1 MVSTTMYFFP
11 GGEILRSRD
20 LVHWEHLSYIY
31 DSLDDTPGQRLEGT
45 ENIYGQ
51 GMWAA
56 CIRFHQGLFYVCF
69 VANDTGKAYLYTA
82 SDPGGPWQRRPI
94 QGFYHDCSLLFDQD
108 GRVYISYGN
117 RDIRITELKEDLSG
131 PKLGGLDRVVVSDR
145 GNPNLGYEG
154 SHLYCINEKYYLFL
168 IHSRRDRWRR
178 TQACFTAD
186 SLEGEFTG
194 GDVLDDDMGYWDQG
208 VAQGGIVD
216 TPEGQAVLHGQPA
229 SPEEELVS
237 ENTEGESPDAAG
249 LQGDTAEENPQPKT
263 EEVRTGDP
271 QPDSLEDSP
280 AEQPNGTQTA
290 LSPGQCRLHF
300 PRYK

>member
-1 MVSTTMYFFP
+1 MNINPITRLDYPDPDVIRVGEFYYMVSTTMYFFP

-82 SDPGGPWQRRPI
+82 SDPAGPWQRRPI

-131 PKLGGLDRVVVSDR
+131 PKLGGLDRVAVSDR

-208 VAQGGIVD
+208 VAQGG
-216 TPEGQAVLHGQPA
+216 PGRHCGYAGGP
-229 SPEEELVS
+229 LVRCALPGPRS
-237 ENTEGESPDAAG
+237 GGAHPRFGAHALGKRLSRFGGERPYPRKFPGAGDSSGCAACV
-249 LQGDTAEENPQPKT
+249 Q
-263 EEVRTGDP
+263 
-271 QPDSLEDSP
+271 
-280 AEQPNGTQTA
+280 
-290 LSPGQCRLHF
+290 
-300 PRYK
+300 